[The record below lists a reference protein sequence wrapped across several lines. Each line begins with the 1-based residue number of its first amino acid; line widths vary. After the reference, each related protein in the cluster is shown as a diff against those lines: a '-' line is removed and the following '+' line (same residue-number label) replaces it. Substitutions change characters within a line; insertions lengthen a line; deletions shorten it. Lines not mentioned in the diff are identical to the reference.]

1 MESHGRKFDCD
12 QMLPIAAGC
21 YRTPQP
27 PPECDS
33 DANGM
38 IEGFA
43 ITPKICYTTAM
54 KNTAAIFTALT
65 VAATCCGQFA
75 SPRADKPLEE
85 PLAFKDAMALA
96 QKGEARGFY
105 QLAICFSAG
114 NGVERNRATGYRY
127 LKKAAEMG
135 YGNALYVMGRIM
147 QSHLTHP
154 SSFLDLTTSLCAI
167 RTYDLAEAMLWDG
180 ETYRKPITD
189 DDLFLAMSNCYA
201 KAVAAGAD
209 MAKYDLAG
217 ILDLRDYAMK
227 ERAAA
232 DSERGKRTENAKAA
246 KAAFPDL
253 FAEEYPLSTPE
264 SSTDTG
270 YLKACRRPNEY
281 LDDVAA
287 SYKRNRKRE
296 RDPAAMLSRR
306 KQMEQEQEKKAEK
319 QYDNLRIDSI
329 CGIEFGK
336 KPPEWYKPT
345 KKGWRDA
352 KLPRPFRYL
361 TRVYLNLTKDGLVK
375 EVLLQGN
382 LQADAGWEEMEEE
395 RQNVMAILEKKYN
408 FEFPRSAGKR
418 TDYWRKG
425 NGSYGNHN
433 FGRYRIHVNTST
445 IDGLPHIDLTI
456 ADAELAKQEAMSQNL
471 PKSIPAGVGADAL

>member
-1 MESHGRKFDCD
+1 
-12 QMLPIAAGC
+12 
-21 YRTPQP
+21 
-27 PPECDS
+27 
-33 DANGM
+33 
-38 IEGFA
+38 
-43 ITPKICYTTAM
+43 M
-54 KNTAAIFTALT
+54 KNSTVIACIALS
-65 VAATCCGQFA
+65 AATCCGQLA
-75 SPRADKPLEE
+75 SPYVEKPLEE

-114 NGVERNRATGYRY
+114 NGVERNRATGYKH

-147 QSHLTHP
+147 RSHLTHP
-154 SSFLDLTTSLCAI
+154 SSFLDLTTSVCAI
-167 RTYDLAEAMLWDG
+167 RTYDLAEPMLWDG

-209 MAKYDLAG
+209 MAKYDLAE
-217 ILDLRDYAMK
+217 ILDQRDYAMK

-232 DSERGKRTENAKAA
+232 DSEREERTENAKAA

-253 FAEEYPLSTPE
+253 FAEEYPLPAPGSGA
-264 SSTDTG
+264 DTG
-270 YLKACRRPNEY
+270 YLKACRQPNEY

-296 RDPAAMLSRR
+296 RNPAAMLSRR

-352 KLPRPFRYL
+352 KLPRPFRYF
-361 TRVYLNLTKDGLVK
+361 TRAYLNLTKDGLVK
-375 EVLLQGN
+375 EIHLKGN
-382 LQADAGWEEMEEE
+382 LQADAGPKEMAEEE
-395 RQNVMAILEKKYN
+395 QNVLAILEKKYN
-408 FEFPRSAGKR
+408 FEFPRSNGNR
-418 TDYWRKG
+418 IVYWRKS

-433 FGRYRIHVNTST
+433 FGRYRIFVST
-445 IDGLPHIDLTI
+445 GTVDDIPSIDLTI
-456 ADAELAKQEAMSQNL
+456 TDTELAKQEARAQNL